1 MSKDEFNHKY
11 LAKEWFENLRDEI
24 CDSLEECERIL
35 VGGNDAAQ
43 KSLGSFERTCLLYTS
58 PSPRDKRQSRMPS
71 SA

>member
-35 VGGNDAAQ
+35 VGGNDAAL
-43 KSLGSFERTCLLYTS
+43 KSFGSFERTEWRRTPEL
-58 PSPRDKRQSRMPS
+58 DDGGGGV
-71 SA
+71 

>member
-1 MSKDEFNHKY
+1 MSKDEFNHKH

-43 KSLGSFERTCLLYTS
+43 KSLGSFERTEWRRTS
-58 PSPRDKRQSRMPS
+58 LPIGLSLIHI
-71 SA
+71 